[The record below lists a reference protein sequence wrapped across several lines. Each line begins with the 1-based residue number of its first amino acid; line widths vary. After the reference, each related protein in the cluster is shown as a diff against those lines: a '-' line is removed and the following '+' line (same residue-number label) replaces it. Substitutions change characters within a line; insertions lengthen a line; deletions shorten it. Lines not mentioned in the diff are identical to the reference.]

1 MNTVELSNACVEIN
15 EILKH
20 SPIEFRLK
28 CPIKIKRF
36 FINNASSE
44 YRWIYDKS
52 KSLYEQNMSVT
63 TKTLLAYLYVKY
75 FSKSNNQRMEIKQLS
90 QSLKLKSEIFN
101 YDELFKKNKNQAI
114 EENKLTIINK
124 KEVFFVKVLKKI
136 KALFI
141 RKR

>member
-1 MNTVELSNACVEIN
+1 
-15 EILKH
+15 
-20 SPIEFRLK
+20 
-28 CPIKIKRF
+28 
-36 FINNASSE
+36 
-44 YRWIYDKS
+44 
-52 KSLYEQNMSVT
+52 
-63 TKTLLAYLYVKY
+63 
-75 FSKSNNQRMEIKQLS
+75 MEIKQLS